1 MSSLVIDLIIGFW
14 VLLFGAMALFP
25 LMLDGKSTHHSST
38 AHMED
43 RVISIRPIAA
53 RESQHPR
60 PIAQPGHAILA
71 QDQDLHDQEHPR
83 RAA

>member
-1 MSSLVIDLIIGFW
+1 MSSLLTDLIIGFW

-25 LMLDGKSTHHSST
+25 LMLDSKSTHHSST
-38 AHMED
+38 AHSED
-43 RVISIRPIAA
+43 RVISIRPIAT
-53 RESQHPR
+53 RESQLPHP
-60 PIAQPGHAILA
+60 ITQPGHAILA